1 MNNKVQFL
9 SRFISE
15 FLEKGV
21 KRKSFQTVIGGI
33 EFQINK
39 ISRNKFD
46 KKLVFSEEEIIDA
59 FISNDYIVMNNFGR
73 EMDWEKYKN
82 GTLLPES
89 YFINVKSAQLKR
101 LVSTNVKVPKDN
113 WKPETVLEVENLKVS
128 LSEFWESNKHIL
140 S

>member
-9 SRFISE
+9 SKFINE
-15 FLEKGV
+15 FLDKGV
-21 KRKSFQTVIGGI
+21 KRRNSKTIIGGI

-46 KKLVFSEEEIIDA
+46 KRLSFTEEEIIEA
-59 FISNDYIVMNNFGR
+59 FELNDFTIMNNFGR
-73 EMDWEKYKN
+73 EMDWEKFKN

-101 LVSTNVKVPKDN
+101 LICTNVKVPKEN
-113 WKPETVLEVENLKVS
+113 WKPETTLEVENLKV
-128 LSEFWESNKHIL
+128 LLAKFWDSNKYIL